1 MLNFHI
7 LPLQADRERDDAWRK
22 NFWEVEAAVAAA
34 ADIVLVWQNIVRW
47 WCRNNRLI
55 HQNFHLLTLH
65 HSETDE
71 DTTRT
76 RRSCTPFL
84 FMTSLSQ
91 HIHLLIKQDGFVRQT
106 SFKEIGDEVYQK
118 WRVYD
123 RVINVIHE
131 CVSSGQASRVSR
143 NSLCSPND
151 DRAQWHLLL
160 SREMNEPWTMTSHS
174 PNMIWYWYG
183 ILSAQ
188 Q

>member
-76 RRSCTPFL
+76 QTLLYS
-84 FMTSLSQ
+84 
-91 HIHLLIKQDGFVRQT
+91 LLIYDVSVAAYSSFNQT
-106 SFKEIGDEVYQK
+106 GRI
-118 WRVYD
+118 RPTN
-123 RVINVIHE
+123 II
-131 CVSSGQASRVSR
+131 
-143 NSLCSPND
+143 
-151 DRAQWHLLL
+151 
-160 SREMNEPWTMTSHS
+160 
-174 PNMIWYWYG
+174 
-183 ILSAQ
+183 
-188 Q
+188 